1 MRVNRAQ
8 DFVIGGYTTG
18 GSTFD
23 ALIFGYYEG
32 KNLFYVA
39 RTRSGFT
46 SALRE
51 ELTRRFRPPE
61 TSGCPF
67 ANLPKKKPGPWGVG
81 LYHSEDERLPVAET
95 CAGRHI

>member
-1 MRVNRAQ
+1 LAEDARQ
-8 DFVIGGYTTG
+8 PGPGFFVIGGYTTG

-39 RTRSGFT
+39 RTRSGFN

-61 TSGCPF
+61 TSECPF
-67 ANLPKKKPGPWGVG
+67 ANLPKKKPGPWGG
-81 LYHSEDERLPVAET
+81 ESGFTTAKMKDCR
-95 CAGRHI
+95 